1 MMDEEVSSMVKRLLL
16 ALGTAGLLAIV
27 VKEIPAMMREVKIW
41 RMGHAPQGPAWFQRP
56 GGG

>member
-1 MMDEEVSSMVKRLLL
+1 MVKRLLL

-27 VKEIPAMMREVKIW
+27 VKEIPAMIREVKIW
-41 RMGHAPQGPAWFQRP
+41 RMGYAPQGPAWFQSP